1 LIKNTALE
9 TGPQPLSSTPMDYH
23 NYSLRLFEHFEATQ
37 AKLQNDN
44 LLKLTMPDSTT
55 YVLTAYKN
63 NVEQWYDYAYTEQE
77 LDDLKHNAEHCGCSY
92 TVEEQ

>member
-1 LIKNTALE
+1 
-9 TGPQPLSSTPMDYH
+9 MDFH

-44 LLKLTMPDSTT
+44 LLKLSMPDSTT

-92 TVEEQ
+92 TVEEQN

>member
-1 LIKNTALE
+1 
-9 TGPQPLSSTPMDYH
+9 MDFH

-44 LLKLTMPDSTT
+44 LLKLSMPDSTT

-92 TVEEQ
+92 IVEEQN